1 MLRECHR
8 VLKPGGRIAGYVIHT
23 SGSLTPAQVIRAS
36 ELGPTQVTAPS
47 PPAELMREAG
57 FGVLAVSD
65 VTENF
70 RATCTALLQARQRM
84 AQELRAEEGDESFE
98 DELQAKKSMLEGID
112 ERLLQRSLVVGL
124 TS

>member
-23 SGSLTPAQVIRAS
+23 SGSLTAAQVVRAS
-36 ELGPTQVTAPS
+36 ELGPTQVTALA

-57 FGVLAVSD
+57 FDVVVVND

-70 RATCTALLQARQRM
+70 RATCTALLRARQQL
-84 AQELRAEEGDESFE
+84 AQELRAEEGDESFG
-98 DELQAKKSMLEGID
+98 DELHAKQSMLEGID
-112 ERLLQRSLVVGL
+112 DGLLQRSLVVGL
-124 TS
+124 AL